1 MDYGRCL
8 LADCLRKAGMRQT
21 DIADKLGARKQ
32 EVSAYV
38 RGQRKMSLLTAVKY
52 AEALH
57 CDVTDLYEFPGLKR
71 KEKEAE
77 S

>member
-1 MDYGRCL
+1 
-8 LADCLRKAGMRQT
+8 MRQ
-21 DIADKLGARKQ
+21 ADLAEKLGVRKQ

-38 RGQRKMSLLTAVKY
+38 RGQRNMSLLTAVKY
-52 AEALH
+52 AEALY

-71 KEKEAE
+71 KQKETD